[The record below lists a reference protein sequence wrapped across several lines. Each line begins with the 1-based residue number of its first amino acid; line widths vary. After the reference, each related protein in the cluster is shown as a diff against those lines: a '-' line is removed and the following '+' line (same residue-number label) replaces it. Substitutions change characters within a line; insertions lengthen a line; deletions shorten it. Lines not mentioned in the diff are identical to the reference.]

1 MLYLKATHDVTL
13 GLDGWGSPFEPKHVN
28 EKLLGRVTY
37 ESEALETLLSVD
49 RPEAVRNALVETRV
63 SL

>member
-1 MLYLKATHDVTL
+1 MPSFKATHDVTL
-13 GLDGWGSPFEPKHVN
+13 GLIGWGSPFEPKLVN
-28 EKLLGRVTY
+28 EWLLGRGTY

-49 RPEAVRNALVETRV
+49 RPEAVRDALVETRV

>member
-1 MLYLKATHDVTL
+1 MGESAKNLSMPVKEML
-13 GLDGWGSPFEPKHVN
+13 
-28 EKLLGRVTY
+28 VTY